1 MTNSKKNI
9 ILILK
14 KYSKRDYSKGG
25 LKMKEILVCEK
36 ELKELIGEDKKTW
49 TRFYVLMKKIEEEEL
64 YKELGLKSFTA
75 WVKDFSMKNKIH
87 ESVLWNRKKAGRVY
101 ENYQRVKEEQGVNIV
116 PIEQAEIGVDSLV
129 LLDKITSKNKELGAE
144 LADKAINK
152 EITREDLRTAYKVI
166 RGDISSSKQKK
177 HDNSKETNQIDKD
190 TLENLE
196 NNNSDNDDIDIEE
209 EIKENVTAT
218 KIVNAMSEP
227 SWLGVAKEKK
237 YFAGAYERDKYKAL
251 TEFPV
256 YTGTTKHSRRIDVL
270 IAENLRVENH
280 YSLNLHGIEIKVSK
294 SDFEKDKKYTEYA
307 DYVNF
312 LWIAIPKNLIECVEN
327 NTPADVGIVYFE
339 KDKMHIY
346 REAKRL
352 NPVLIKDSLTTLS
365 LRLI

>member
-1 MTNSKKNI
+1 M
-9 ILILK
+9 
-14 KYSKRDYSKGG
+14 
-25 LKMKEILVCEK
+25 
-36 ELKELIGEDKKTW
+36 
-49 TRFYVLMKKIEEEEL
+49 
-64 YKELGLKSFTA
+64 
-75 WVKDFSMKNKIH
+75 
-87 ESVLWNRKKAGRVY
+87 
-101 ENYQRVKEEQGVNIV
+101 
-116 PIEQAEIGVDSLV
+116 DSLV

-166 RGDISSSKQKK
+166 RGDISSKQKK
-177 HDNSKETNQIDKD
+177 QDNSKEDNKINKD
-190 TLENLE
+190 TVEDLE
-196 NNNSDNDDIDIEE
+196 NNNSDNDNIDNLDIEE

-218 KIVNAMSEP
+218 KIVNALSEP

-270 IAENLRVENH
+270 IAENLRAENH

-352 NPVLIKDSLTTLS
+352 NPALIKDSLTTLS

>member
-1 MTNSKKNI
+1 
-9 ILILK
+9 
-14 KYSKRDYSKGG
+14 
-25 LKMKEILVCEK
+25 MKEILVCEK
-36 ELKELIGEDKKTW
+36 ELKKLIGEDKKTW

-75 WVKDFSMKNKIH
+75 WVKDFSIKNKIH

-101 ENYQRVKEEQGVNIV
+101 ENYQRVKEEQGVNIL
-116 PIEQAEIGVDSLV
+116 PIEQADIGVDSLV

-177 HDNSKETNQIDKD
+177 QDNSKEDNQINKDTKD
-190 TLENLE
+190 TLEDLE
-196 NNNSDNDDIDIEE
+196 NNNSDNDNSDNLDIKEK
-209 EIKENVTAT
+209 IKENVTAT
-218 KIVNAMSEP
+218 KIVNALSEP

-312 LWIAIPKNLIECVEN
+312 LWIAIPKNLIECVEDN
-327 NTPADVGIVYFE
+327 APADVGIVYFE
-339 KDKMHIY
+339 KDKMYIY

>member
-1 MTNSKKNI
+1 M
-9 ILILK
+9 
-14 KYSKRDYSKGG
+14 
-25 LKMKEILVCEK
+25 
-36 ELKELIGEDKKTW
+36 
-49 TRFYVLMKKIEEEEL
+49 
-64 YKELGLKSFTA
+64 
-75 WVKDFSMKNKIH
+75 
-87 ESVLWNRKKAGRVY
+87 
-101 ENYQRVKEEQGVNIV
+101 
-116 PIEQAEIGVDSLV
+116 DSLV

-177 HDNSKETNQIDKD
+177 QDNSKEDNQINKD
-190 TLENLE
+190 TLEDLE
-196 NNNSDNDDIDIEE
+196 NNNSDNLDIEE

-218 KIVNAMSEP
+218 KIVNALSEP

-312 LWIAIPKNLIECVEN
+312 LWIAIPKNLIECVEDN
-327 NTPADVGIVYFE
+327 APADVGIVYL
-339 KDKMHIY
+339 KKINVY
-346 REAKRL
+346 
-352 NPVLIKDSLTTLS
+352 I
-365 LRLI
+365 